1 MSTVDWHDHNEFL
14 LNGVRFD
21 TISLTGERTNA
32 AFWVT
37 EPDQDEKTVLTL
49 GWGPYYVEIIVKGNM
64 RWYLNGVRNTIMT
77 VDDLDDNG
85 LSTNRSIN
93 ASFMSRNLIRDDS
106 PYFLVKVEG
115 ITGRDEVV
123 GKSHERLTQAFDYA
137 HEVLTK
143 WVAESLDPIPF

>member
-1 MSTVDWHDHNEFL
+1 MITVDWHEHNKFV
-14 LNGVRFD
+14 LNGVRID
-21 TISLTGERTNA
+21 TVEFNGERTNA

-37 EPDQDEKTVLTL
+37 EPNQDEKTVLTL
-49 GWGPYYVEIIVKGNM
+49 GWGPYYVEVIVKGNM

-77 VDDLDDNG
+77 VDDLDDND
-85 LSTNRSIN
+85 LSTDRSIN
-93 ASFMSRNLIRDDS
+93 SSFMSRKLTRDHS

-115 ITGRDEVV
+115 ITGLDEVV
-123 GKSHERLTQAFDYA
+123 GRSHERLLQAFDYA